1 MPSSKFKLIPTPA
14 ITMAAVAVVFTGV
27 VLKNTTSSSGSGIM
41 LAEFTSKDEQAKFLP
56 IDP

>member
-1 MPSSKFKLIPTPA
+1 MPSSKFKLIPTA

-27 VLKNTTSSSGSGIM
+27 VLKHTTSSSGSGIM